1 MRRRM
6 MLLGTLLLGGSALA
20 AEPSLPESARQ
31 ELQEALLPKEARPI
45 ETESTPPRLRFQDV
59 IVRALA
65 YNSTALLAKTETRRL
80 IAVMEQARASSLPTL
95 SLGTV
100 YNRLDGDRVLGSG
113 DTQRLVSGAN
123 QISGNITVQ
132 VPLLAPS
139 RWAQWLH
146 ADDNVKVAEIAAKD
160 AQQKVAVAAARAY
173 LLVLTQKRLVEVAE
187 RARDLAEQHHAHA
200 KRRVEG
206 GVGNLLDEVRARS
219 DWQVTIGQL
228 QNARAVVRRAE
239 ELLGA
244 LIGHDGPIDILDEP
258 QLDEAPQVE
267 EAASEALWQR
277 TDLKLW
283 QARAWAA
290 SRLIRHTFVDYLPT
304 VSGSFAPFFQDPPS
318 IVQPLVGWQARLD
331 IGLTLFDGGL
341 RYGVRHERQALY
353 EQTKISLWST
363 QLQARAEVRAA
374 SYALARAKE
383 TVAAAREAEA
393 SASLAASMARQAFRA
408 GATSNMEALDAE
420 RRARDAETALTQA
433 EDNLRQAHL
442 DLLIAS
448 GRFPA
453 KRTEDPKPP
462 RQEQSGPRSVP

>member
-1 MRRRM
+1 MRRPLW
-6 MLLGTLLLGGSALA
+6 LLGTMFVGGSVLA
-20 AEPSLPESARQ
+20 AEAPLSEAARQ
-31 ELQEALLPKEARPI
+31 ELQQSLLPKEARPVDS
-45 ETESTPPRLRFQDV
+45 ESALPRLTFDDV
-59 IVRALA
+59 IERALA
-65 YNSTALLAKTETRRL
+65 YNSAALLAKTETRRL

-160 AQQKVAVAAARAY
+160 ARQKVAVAAARAY

-187 RARDLAEQHHAHA
+187 RARDLAEQHHLHA
-200 KRRVEG
+200 KRRAEG

-219 DWQVTIGQL
+219 DWQVTVGQL
-228 QNARAVVRRAE
+228 QNARAVLRRAE

-244 LIGHDGPIDILDEP
+244 MIGLDGPIDILDEP
-258 QLDEAPQVE
+258 QLAQAPSVE

-277 TDLKLW
+277 TDLRLW
-283 QARAWAA
+283 QARAWAS
-290 SRLIRHTFVDYLPT
+290 SRLIRHSFVDYLPT

-331 IGLTLFDGGL
+331 IGVTLFDGGL

-374 SYALARAKE
+374 SYALSRAKE

-433 EDNLRQAHL
+433 EDNVRQAHL

-453 KRTEDPKPP
+453 KRAEDPTPP
-462 RQEQSGPRSVP
+462 R